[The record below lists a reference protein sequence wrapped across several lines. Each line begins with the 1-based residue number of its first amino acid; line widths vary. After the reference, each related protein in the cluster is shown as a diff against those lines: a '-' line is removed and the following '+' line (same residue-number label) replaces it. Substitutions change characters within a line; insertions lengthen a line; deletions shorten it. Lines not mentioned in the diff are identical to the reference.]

1 MALIGDRALHIMT
14 SICTR
19 MPIPKDRCLSCFHQ
33 LYKDQ
38 PSKEIV
44 LTSFTMWYMVLIAF
58 SSSMLQ
64 TYTNPSSINQRQL

>member
-19 MPIPKDRCLSCFHQ
+19 MPIPKDRCVSCFHQ

-38 PSKEIV
+38 PSEEIV
-44 LTSFTMWYMVLIAF
+44 LTFFHHVVHGFISFQLINV
-58 SSSMLQ
+58 
-64 TYTNPSSINQRQL
+64 TNLY